1 MVSNHAPKPAE
12 REVYSATALNTIP
25 PYDGFD
31 ASGRRRPDG
40 RRRAKARPAAGFIIN
55 GTAAVDRLFTSQL
68 PGYNRPE
75 YERLDMSGWDPD
87 TVKQITK
94 GFAKAG
100 WVEPA
105 IPIQVLRAPGRMQPV
120 VTITT
125 IKRKG
130 KPDKVK
136 VTWRVGIDPVDTGI
150 SYAPERLPG
159 VKSTLTISKR
169 AIELYRALRAKEK
182 DRQNRLLIPSSE
194 CRGPAL
200 HVAKDT
206 VRWTGRR
213 TSSLAARVNALTAE
227 VVRAGLPTWKIRAI
241 HFRSS
246 GKLEARRKARAARKA
261 QSKGAKH
268 E

>member
-1 MVSNHAPKPAE
+1 MEVMVSNHAPKPAE

-40 RRRAKARPAAGFIIN
+40 RRKSKSRPAAGFIIN
-55 GTAAVDRLFTSQL
+55 GFNSVDRLFWAQL
-68 PGYNRPE
+68 PVE
-75 YERLDMSGWDPD
+75 YGTAAVALAD
-87 TVKQITK
+87 
-94 GFAKAG
+94 
-100 WVEPA
+100 
-105 IPIQVLRAPGRMQPV
+105 IPSPMIIPRMIKVLQAPGRMQLAGR
-120 VTITT
+120 ITT

-150 SYAPERLPG
+150 SYAPERLSG

-182 DRQNRLLIPSSE
+182 DRQNRLLVPGPE
-194 CRGPAL
+194 RRGPAL

-227 VVRAGLPTWKIRAI
+227 VVKAGLPAWKLRAI
-241 HFRSS
+241 NFRSS
-246 GKLEARRKARAARKA
+246 GKLEARRAKRAARKA
-261 QSKGAKH
+261 ARS
-268 E
+268 